1 MVLIKINCLSIVA
14 LFRKKEHYILSFFTF
29 NVVLLEWK
37 IVFMRVGNLGRH
49 NGIGENVLV
58 FILRA
63 DRLMADVKVTAT
75 IGE

>member
-1 MVLIKINCLSIVA
+1 M
-14 LFRKKEHYILSFFTF
+14 
-29 NVVLLEWK
+29 
-37 IVFMRVGNLGRH
+37 FMRVGNLGRH